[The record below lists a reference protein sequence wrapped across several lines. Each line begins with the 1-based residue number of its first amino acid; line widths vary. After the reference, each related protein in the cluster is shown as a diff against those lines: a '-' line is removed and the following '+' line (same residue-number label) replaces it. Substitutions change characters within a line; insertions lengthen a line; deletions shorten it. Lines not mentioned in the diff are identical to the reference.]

1 MKFKANFVEKPGNF
15 QMDDCRIEKV
25 VELSHEDFCH
35 LKITPLAD
43 QPFIRENKGCMF
55 SRDGVIHCL
64 LALGQG
70 SNDGILVDA
79 EQYDC
84 ARLAAYVP
92 GMRDIVNA
100 EMDRVADFI
109 IRWGTEN
116 TASGSWCIYFDDLEE
131 HLDLTVREGSGLD
144 SMLRTALKQRPEVS
158 AVDMH
163 DGCIEM
169 EYCSEYGRRLN
180 STLETKAPELCLK
193 EILPVLAGGGLTF
206 LTHEEADCVVLPENL
221 LKLNAA
227 GREDYASLLDARV
240 AEIVPGPEGT
250 EVVLT
255 EVAPEELVRFNEAHD
270 AFMEAEQ
277 SMGPAMGG
285 RYGPI

>member
-1 MKFKANFVEKPGNF
+1 MKFKANFTEKPANF

-25 VELSHEDFCH
+25 VELSHEDFCR

-43 QPFIRENKGCMF
+43 QPFIQENKGCMF
-55 SRDGVIHCL
+55 HRDGIIHCL

-79 EQYDC
+79 EKYDY
-84 ARLAAYVP
+84 ARLAAYIP

-100 EMDRVADFI
+100 QMDRAADFI

-116 TASGSWCIYFDDLEE
+116 TTSGSWCVYFEDLEE

-144 SMLRTALKQRPEVS
+144 SMLRAALKQRPEVS

-163 DGCIEM
+163 DGCIETEYHP
-169 EYCSEYGRRLN
+169 EYCQRLQ
-180 STLETKAPELCLK
+180 EKKAPELLLK
-193 EILPVLAGGGLTF
+193 DLLPMLKGGGLMF
-206 LTHEEADCVVLPENL
+206 LCHEEAERAVLVENL
-221 LKLNAA
+221 LKLSAA
-227 GREDYASLLDARV
+227 GREDYAGLLDARV
-240 AEIVPGPEGT
+240 AEIVPGLEGT

-255 EVAPEELVRFNEAHD
+255 NVAPEELARFNEEYE
-270 AFMEAEQ
+270 AFMEAEL
-277 SMGPAMGG
+277 SMGDMTP
-285 RYGPI
+285 

>member
-15 QMDDCRIEKV
+15 QMDDCQIEKV
-25 VELSHEDFCH
+25 VELSHEDFCR
-35 LKITPLAD
+35 LKITPLAN
-43 QPFIRENKGCMF
+43 QPFLTEHKKCMF

-84 ARLAAYVP
+84 ARLAAYIP

-100 EMDRVADFI
+100 EMDRAADFI
-109 IRWGTEN
+109 IQWGTEN
-116 TASGSWCIYFDDLEE
+116 TASGSWCVYFEDLEE

-144 SMLRTALKQRPEVS
+144 SMLRAALKQRHEVS

-169 EYCSEYGRRLN
+169 EYHPEYCRQLKEN
-180 STLETKAPELCLK
+180 KAPELLLK
-193 EILPVLAGGGLTF
+193 DLLPLLKGSGLMF
-206 LTHEEADCVVLPENL
+206 LCHEEAEQSVLVEDLCELIDAGQEDHAAL
-221 LKLNAA
+221 LGAHV
-227 GREDYASLLDARV
+227 S
-240 AEIVPGPEGT
+240 EICDTPEGT
-250 EVVLT
+250 EIILT
-255 EVAPEELVRFNEAHD
+255 GVEPEELVRFGKAYETFMDAKEAV
-270 AFMEAEQ
+270 
-277 SMGPAMGG
+277 GPTMGG
-285 RYGPI
+285 HYGPI

>member
-1 MKFKANFVEKPGNF
+1 MKFKANFVEKPANF
-15 QMDDCRIEKV
+15 QKDDCQIERV
-25 VELSHEDFCH
+25 VELSHEDFCR
-35 LKITPLAD
+35 LKITPLAN
-43 QPFIRENKGCMF
+43 QPFLAEHKKCMF

-84 ARLAAYVP
+84 ARLAAYIP

-100 EMDRVADFI
+100 EMDRAAELI
-109 IRWGTEN
+109 IRDGTEKSMS
-116 TASGSWCIYFDDLEE
+116 ACWCVYLKELEE
-131 HLDLTVREGSGLD
+131 QLGLTVREGSGFD
-144 SMLRTALKQRPEVS
+144 SMLRAALKRRSEVA

-169 EYCSEYGRRLN
+169 EYHPEYCRQLN
-180 STLETKAPELCLK
+180 GVSKNEALGPRLK
-193 EILPVLAGGGLTF
+193 EILPVLAGGGLTL
-206 LTHEEADCVVLPENL
+206 LTHEETDYVVLPENL

-227 GREDYASLLDARV
+227 GREDYAALLDARV
-240 AEIVPGPEGT
+240 AEIVPGLEGT

-255 EVAPEELVRFNEAHD
+255 EVAPEELVRFNEAH
-270 AFMEAEQ
+270 EAERA
-277 SMGPAMGG
+277 MGPAMGG

>member
-15 QMDDCRIEKV
+15 QMDDCQIEKV
-25 VELSHEDFCH
+25 VELSHEDFGR
-35 LKITPLAD
+35 LKITPLANQSFLAEHKD
-43 QPFIRENKGCMF
+43 CMF

-70 SNDGILVDA
+70 SNDGVLIDA
-79 EQYDC
+79 EKYDY
-84 ARLAAYVP
+84 ARLAAYIP

-100 EMDRVADFI
+100 EMDRAADFI

-116 TASGSWCIYFDDLEE
+116 TTSGSWCVYFDDLEE

-144 SMLRTALKQRPEVS
+144 SMLRAALKQRPEVS

-169 EYCSEYGRRLN
+169 EYRSEYCRQLN

-193 EILPVLAGGGLTF
+193 DILPVLAGGGLTL

-227 GREDYASLLDARV
+227 GREDYAGLLDARV

-255 EVAPEELVRFNEAHD
+255 DVAPEELARFNEEYE
-270 AFMEAEQ
+270 AFTEAEL
-277 SMGPAMGG
+277 SMGDMTP
-285 RYGPI
+285 

>member
-1 MKFKANFVEKPGNF
+1 MKFKANFTEKPANF

-25 VELSHEDFCH
+25 VELSHEDFCR

-55 SRDGVIHCL
+55 HRDGIIHCL

-79 EQYDC
+79 EKYDY
-84 ARLAAYVP
+84 ARLAAYIP

-100 EMDRVADFI
+100 QMDRAADFI

-116 TASGSWCIYFDDLEE
+116 TTSGSWCVYFEDLEE

-144 SMLRTALKQRPEVS
+144 SMLRAALKQRPEVS

-163 DGCIEM
+163 DGCIETEYHP
-169 EYCSEYGRRLN
+169 EYCQRLQ
-180 STLETKAPELCLK
+180 EKKAPELLLK
-193 EILPVLAGGGLTF
+193 DLLPLLKGGGLMF
-206 LTHEEADCVVLPENL
+206 LCHEEAERSVLVENL
-221 LKLNAA
+221 LKLSAA
-227 GREDYASLLDARV
+227 GREDYAGLLDARV
-240 AEIVPGPEGT
+240 AEIVPGLEGT

-255 EVAPEELVRFNEAHD
+255 NVAPEELARFNEEYE
-270 AFMEAEQ
+270 AFTEAEL
-277 SMGPAMGG
+277 SMGDMTP
-285 RYGPI
+285 

>member
-15 QMDDCRIEKV
+15 QMDDCQIEKM
-25 VELSHEDFCH
+25 VELSHEDFCR
-35 LKITPLAD
+35 LKITPLAN
-43 QPFIRENKGCMF
+43 QPFLAEHKGCMF

-70 SNDGILVDA
+70 SNDGVLVDA
-79 EQYDC
+79 EQYNC
-84 ARLAAYVP
+84 ARLAAYIP

-100 EMDRVADFI
+100 EMDRAADFI

-116 TASGSWCIYFDDLEE
+116 TASGSWCVYFNDLEE
-131 HLDLTVREGSGLD
+131 HLALTVREGSGLD
-144 SMLRTALKQRPEVS
+144 SMLRAALKRRPEVS

-169 EYCSEYGRRLN
+169 EYHPEYCRRLN

-193 EILPVLAGGGLTF
+193 DILPVLAGGGLTL

-227 GREDYASLLDARV
+227 GREDYAGLLDARV
-240 AEIVPGPEGT
+240 AEIVPGLEGT

-255 EVAPEELVRFNEAHD
+255 DVAPEELARFNEEYE
-270 AFMEAEQ
+270 AFTEAEL
-277 SMGPAMGG
+277 SMGDMTP
-285 RYGPI
+285 

>member
-15 QMDDCRIEKV
+15 QMDDCQIEKV
-25 VELSHEDFCH
+25 VELSHEDFGR
-35 LKITPLAD
+35 LKITPLANQSFLAEHKD
-43 QPFIRENKGCMF
+43 CMF

-70 SNDGILVDA
+70 SNDGVLIDA
-79 EQYDC
+79 EKYDY
-84 ARLAAYVP
+84 ARLAAYIP

-100 EMDRVADFI
+100 EMDRAADFI

-116 TASGSWCIYFDDLEE
+116 TTSGSWCVYFDDLEE

-144 SMLRTALKQRPEVS
+144 SMLRAALKQRPEVS

-169 EYCSEYGRRLN
+169 EYRSEHCRRLN

-193 EILPVLAGGGLTF
+193 DILPVLAGGGLTL

-227 GREDYASLLDARV
+227 GREDYAGLLDARV

-255 EVAPEELVRFNEAHD
+255 DVAPEELARFNEEYE
-270 AFMEAEQ
+270 AFTEAEL
-277 SMGPAMGG
+277 SMGDMTP
-285 RYGPI
+285 

>member
-1 MKFKANFVEKPGNF
+1 MKFKANFTEKPANF

-25 VELSHEDFCH
+25 VELSHEDFCR
-35 LKITPLAD
+35 LKITPLVE

-55 SRDGVIHCL
+55 HRNGIIHCL

-70 SNDGILVDA
+70 SNDGVLVDA
-79 EQYDC
+79 EKYDY
-84 ARLAAYVP
+84 ARLAAYIP

-100 EMDRVADFI
+100 QMDRAADFI

-116 TASGSWCIYFDDLEE
+116 TTSGSWCVYFEDLEE
-131 HLDLTVREGSGLD
+131 HLDLTVREGSGFD
-144 SMLRTALKQRPEVS
+144 SMLRAALKRRPEVS

-169 EYCSEYGRRLN
+169 EYHPEYCRRLN

-193 EILPVLAGGGLTF
+193 DILPVLAGGGLTL

-227 GREDYASLLDARV
+227 GREDYAGLLDARV
-240 AEIVPGPEGT
+240 AEIVPGLEGT

-255 EVAPEELVRFNEAHD
+255 DVAPEELARFNEEYE
-270 AFMEAEQ
+270 AFTEAEL
-277 SMGPAMGG
+277 SMGDMTP
-285 RYGPI
+285 

>member
-1 MKFKANFVEKPGNF
+1 MKFKANFVEKPANF
-15 QMDDCRIEKV
+15 QMDDCQIEKV
-25 VELSHEDFCH
+25 VELSHEDFCR
-35 LKITPLAD
+35 LKITPLAN

-70 SNDGILVDA
+70 SNDGVLIDA

-84 ARLAAYVP
+84 ARLAAYIP

-100 EMDRVADFI
+100 EMDRAADFI

-116 TASGSWCIYFDDLEE
+116 TASGSWCVYFEDLEE
-131 HLDLTVREGSGLD
+131 HLDLTVREGSGFD
-144 SMLRTALKQRPEVS
+144 SMLRAALKRRSEV
-158 AVDMH
+158 ATVDMH

-169 EYCSEYGRRLN
+169 EYHPEYCRQLN
-180 STLETKAPELCLK
+180 GVSKNEALGPRLK
-193 EILPVLAGGGLTF
+193 EILPVLAGGGLTL
-206 LTHEEADCVVLPENL
+206 LTHEETDYVVLPENL

-227 GREDYASLLDARV
+227 GRGDYAALLDARV
-240 AEIVPGPEGT
+240 AEIVPGLEGT

-255 EVAPEELVRFNEAHD
+255 EVAPEELVRFNEAH
-270 AFMEAEQ
+270 EAERA
-277 SMGPAMGG
+277 MGPAMGG

>member
-1 MKFKANFVEKPGNF
+1 MKFRANFVEKPGNF
-15 QMDDCRIEKV
+15 QMDDCQIEKV
-25 VELSHEDFCH
+25 VELSHEDFCR

-70 SNDGILVDA
+70 SNDGVLVDA

-84 ARLAAYVP
+84 ARLAAYIP

-100 EMDRVADFI
+100 KMDRAADFI
-109 IRWGTEN
+109 IRWDTEN
-116 TASGSWCIYFDDLEE
+116 PASGSWCVYFEDLEE
-131 HLDLTVREGSGLD
+131 HLDLTVREGSGFD
-144 SMLRTALKQRPEVS
+144 SMLRAALKRRPEVA

-169 EYCSEYGRRLN
+169 EYHPEYCRQLN
-180 STLETKAPELCLK
+180 GVSKNEASGPRLK
-193 EILPVLAGGGLTF
+193 EILPVLAGGGLTL
-206 LTHEEADCVVLPENL
+206 LTHEETDYVVLPENL

-227 GREDYASLLDARV
+227 GREDYAALLDAWV

-255 EVAPEELVRFNEAHD
+255 GVAPEELVRFNEAHD
-270 AFMEAEQ
+270 AFIEAEQ
-277 SMGPAMGG
+277 AMGPAMGG

>member
-25 VELSHEDFCH
+25 VELSHEDFCR

-43 QPFIRENKGCMF
+43 QPFLAENRGCMF
-55 SRDGVIHCL
+55 HTDGVIHCL

-70 SNDGILVDA
+70 SDDGVLIDA
-79 EQYDC
+79 EGYNYP
-84 ARLAAYVP
+84 RLAAYVP

-100 EMDRVADFI
+100 QMDRAADFI

-116 TASGSWCIYFDDLEE
+116 TTSGSWCIYFEDLEK
-131 HLDLTVREGSGLD
+131 HLDLTVREGNGMD

-169 EYCSEYGRRLN
+169 EYHPEYCQRL
-180 STLETKAPELCLK
+180 KGDKPPELLLK
-193 EILPVLAGGGLTF
+193 DLLPLLKGGGLMF
-206 LTHEEADCVVLPENL
+206 LCHEEAEQSVLVENL
-221 LKLNAA
+221 HKLTVV
-227 GREDYASLLDARV
+227 GREEHAALLGARV
-240 AEIVPGPEGT
+240 SEICETPEGT
-250 EVVLT
+250 EIVLT
-255 EVAPEELVRFNEAHD
+255 GVAPEELVRFNEAHD
-270 AFMEAEQ
+270 AFMEAEWN
-277 SMGPAMGG
+277 MGDMTP
-285 RYGPI
+285 